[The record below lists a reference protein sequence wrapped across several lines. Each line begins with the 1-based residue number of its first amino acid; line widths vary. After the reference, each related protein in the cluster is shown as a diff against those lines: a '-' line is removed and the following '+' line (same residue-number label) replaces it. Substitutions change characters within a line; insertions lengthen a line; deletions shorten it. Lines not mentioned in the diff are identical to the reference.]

1 MKLLSV
7 LFACVL
13 LMFSSC
19 ADTETEAA
27 IAPPAPK
34 PKLTA
39 YQLLEKSTAELAD
52 MEQELKQLE
61 QRQVDIAIRR
71 QVLLAEQASRLNAN
85 MVLSEALI
93 GENGIITDS
102 GIKFMKVLRESTS
115 RMGKPRY
122 RLEIDDTNRSNITI
136 KRFPIK

>member
-7 LFACVL
+7 LFGCVL
-13 LMFSSC
+13 LMFASC
-19 ADTETEAA
+19 ADTETEATP
-27 IAPPAPK
+27 PPAPK

-71 QVLLAEQASRLNAN
+71 QALLAEQASRLNAN

-102 GIKFMKVLRESTS
+102 GIKFMEVLRESTS

-136 KRFPIK
+136 KRFPMK